1 MAMQV
6 IERMSAFLEASA
18 GHAVKTS
25 AAAYAPDISI
35 SSKGIIE
42 GRLTVNKNDD
52 GSPVIDPYGDIT
64 EPNMFSASYKKLDN
78 VRRQRGDSFLMP
90 LLFQHNQNEVIGG
103 VTHMEQDTKGY
114 VYTAQM
120 VLGIK
125 LARDCFE
132 LCKARNIWTSYGY
145 APTRV
150 SYKGKYR
157 VLNEV
162 DIRETSLVTFPAN
175 GLSGILS
182 AKSTFGRQS
191 FTSYPSTK
199 DTGIWARLSPHAS
212 PTGGLRDVT
221 ALDRRW
227 DAFKPPSASTR
238 TSNARWATLAPEN
251 DEDEYTM
258 EDLLDGVHYLMSKE
272 RG

>member
-120 VLGIK
+120 VLGIP

-145 APTRV
+145 SPTRV
-150 SYKGKYR
+150 SYKGKCR

-175 GLSGILS
+175 GLSGIIS
-182 AKSTFGRQS
+182 AKSTFA
-191 FTSYPSTK
+191 SYPSVK
-199 DTGIWARLSPHAS
+199 SDAAWARLSPHSTATSGLTAS
-212 PTGGLRDVT
+212 SRTAIK

-227 DAFKPPSASTR
+227 DALAPSHTSYSASSAWT
-238 TSNARWATLAPEN
+238 TLAPEN
-251 DEDEYTM
+251 KDEYTM
-258 EDLLDGVHYLMSKE
+258 DDLRNSVHGLMKK
-272 RG
+272 G

>member
-1 MAMQV
+1 MALQV

-64 EPNMFSASYKKLDN
+64 EPNMFSVSYKKLDN

-145 APTRV
+145 SPTRV

-182 AKSTFGRQS
+182 AKSTF
-191 FTSYPSTK
+191 TSYPSTK
-199 DTGIWARLSPHAS
+199 DTGIWARLSPDS
-212 PTGGLRDVT
+212 PHSGLT
-221 ALDRRW
+221 AIKALDRRW
-227 DAFKPPSASTR
+227 DAFKPSGASTR

-251 DEDEYTM
+251 DDDYTID
-258 EDLLDGVHYLMSKE
+258 DLLDGVHYLMSKE